1 MRNFR
6 CALLLAFLLALPATA
21 GASPGRFALLIGA
34 NVGDRHEAVLR
45 HAEDDATRLAQTFRT
60 LGDFPAD
67 QVLLM
72 TGATASEL
80 RDALIRLNARIREQR
95 EAVLMVFYSGHAD
108 AESLHLAGT
117 RLPMAELKALLVGS
131 PAASRVLIVDACR
144 SGSLIQIKGAH
155 PVAPF
160 PVPVLDE
167 PVPEGFAVLTS
178 STATEDSQESAAL
191 GSSFFSYYLNS
202 GLIGGADQDR
212 DGSVTLSELYA
223 FASSETRVAT
233 ARTPVGP
240 QNPTFQF
247 QLGGRRDLVLTRPGR
262 RDLRVGGLLFAQ
274 AGRYV
279 VQRWDRSSLSPP
291 VAEIAA
297 SDRGAQIA
305 LPAGRY
311 RVTLRGERTIS
322 ERDFEVR
329 VGETTQIEIAQL
341 ARVDIGRTVRKGETA
356 RASATGFAVT
366 AGWHTDQLGGAGRS
380 LILGAGPSALIA
392 VRHDRR
398 WFSLEA
404 RVGLDKGGVV
414 GPTGIRL
421 DNQGV
426 TPALAVLFPFDV
438 RTVTLAAGLEVGV
451 AAVRQSFTTTEEH
464 PFNVRQP
471 LTPALS
477 HPRWST
483 GLQGALL
490 GQLDFPL
497 GARTYLRLETA
508 VIGKAFDTSPSAAS
522 GSPPRGLNARFTAG
536 AGAAF

>member
-1 MRNFR
+1 MKILSI
-6 CALLLAFLLALPATA
+6 ALLLAWSATA
-21 GASPGRFALLIGA
+21 SASPGRFALLVGA
-34 NVGDRHEAVLR
+34 NVGDPHEVVLR
-45 HAEDDATRLAQTFRT
+45 HAEDDATRLAQTMRT

-67 QVLLM
+67 QVMLM
-72 TGATASEL
+72 TGTTAEEL
-80 RDALIRLNARIREQR
+80 RDALIRLNARIREHR

-108 AESLHLAGT
+108 AEALHLAGT
-117 RLPMAELKALLVGS
+117 RFPMAEFKALLVGS

-144 SGSLIQIKGAH
+144 SGTLIQLKGAH
-155 PVAPF
+155 PVTPF
-160 PVPVLDE
+160 PVPALDE

-178 STATEDSQESAAL
+178 STATEDSQESTAL

-212 DGSVTLSELYA
+212 DGTVTLSELYT
-223 FASSETRVAT
+223 FASAETRVAT

-262 RDLRVGGLLFAQ
+262 RDLRVGSLSFAQ

-279 VQRWDRSSLSPP
+279 VQRWERAGLSPP
-291 VAEIAA
+291 VAELAA
-297 SDRGAQIA
+297 SERGAQIA

-329 VGETTQIEIAQL
+329 VGETTPIEIAQL
-341 ARVDIGRTVRKGETA
+341 VRVDIGRTVRKGGT

-366 AGWHTDQLGGAGRS
+366 AGWHTDQLGGPYRS
-380 LILGAGPSALIA
+380 LIMGAGPSATLA
-392 VRHDRR
+392 LRHDRR

-404 RVGLDKGGVV
+404 RVGLERGHVV
-414 GPTGIRL
+414 GADGISL
-421 DNQGV
+421 ENESV
-426 TPALAVLFPFDV
+426 LPAAAVLFPFDW
-438 RTVTLAAGLEVGV
+438 RTVTLAFGLEVGL
-451 AAVRQSFTTTEEH
+451 AAVRQRYTATEEH
-464 PFNVRQP
+464 RYLAVLP

-483 GLQGALL
+483 GLQGAAV
-490 GQLDFPL
+490 GQLDFPI
-497 GARTYLRLETA
+497 GARSYLRFESAL
-508 VIGKAFDTSPSAAS
+508 VGKLFE
-522 GSPPRGLNARFTAG
+522 GSPTWPSSTHHRGLNVRLLAG
-536 AGAAF
+536 AGASF